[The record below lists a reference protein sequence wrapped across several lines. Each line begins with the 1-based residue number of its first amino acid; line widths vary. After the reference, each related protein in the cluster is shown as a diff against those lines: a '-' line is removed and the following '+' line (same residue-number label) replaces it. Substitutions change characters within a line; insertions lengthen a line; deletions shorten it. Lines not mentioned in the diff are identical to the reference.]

1 MAVGVDVK
9 MKNFFFDRLLV
20 QRELGKD
27 NAKALSKIGAFVR
40 RRARSSMRRRKRAA
54 AVGMPPSAHS
64 SDPVRTLKNI
74 WFAYDQSRQS
84 VVIGPLRLNGNQGS
98 IPALHEFG
106 GTRPIVEVQLRGR
119 WVPAS

>member
-40 RRARSSMRRRKRAA
+40 RRARSSMQFLHRHRRLCLHWLLYIFRHERLGLWDALR
-54 AVGMPPSAHS
+54 PS
-64 SDPVRTLKNI
+64 P
-74 WFAYDQSRQS
+74 
-84 VVIGPLRLNGNQGS
+84 G
-98 IPALHEFG
+98 E
-106 GTRPIVEVQLRGR
+106 
-119 WVPAS
+119 